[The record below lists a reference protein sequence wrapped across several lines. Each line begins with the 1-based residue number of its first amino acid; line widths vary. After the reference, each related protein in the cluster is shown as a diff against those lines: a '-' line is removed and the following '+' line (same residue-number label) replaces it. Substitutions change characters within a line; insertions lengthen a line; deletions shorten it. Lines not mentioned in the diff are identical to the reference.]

1 MSLMIS
7 SPSQPPGLDALSSSD
22 PLGGANSASSTQM
35 NQIAQIIAQLL
46 QDMAQMSQ
54 IIQMLKQAAQQGAGS
69 GLGGGGGGGGGGFPM
84 AQNLAASPA
93 GGGGGGGGI
102 PAAGGGGGGG
112 GTPAVGAPAADS
124 GTGAGTGAGSPDAS
138 SGTTGAGSGTP
149 ITSLGGDNANQIAS
163 ALKDA
168 GYNNT
173 AIAGILGN
181 LQQESGL
188 QPDVNQGGATGGPS
202 SNNADDNAHGYGL
215 AQWGGS
221 RKEALEQFAQQQGKP
236 VTDLGTQVQFM
247 IQEANN
253 MPGLKDAMNSAGS
266 PQAAAATWCQQFE
279 GATDP
284 EMQNRNQYAAQFA
297 QQLGA

>member
-1 MSLMIS
+1 MSVMIS
-7 SPSQPPGLDALSSSD
+7 NATQPPGLDALSSSD
-22 PLGGANSASSTQM
+22 PLGGADSASSSQM
-35 NQIAQIIAQLL
+35 NQIMQMIMQIIQEMAQMAQLL
-46 QDMAQMSQ
+46 KMA
-54 IIQMLKQAAQQGAGS
+54 ADQGNGS
-69 GLGGGGGGGGGGFPM
+69 GLGNGGGGGGGGGGFPM
-84 AQNLAASPA
+84 AQNLAAAPA
-93 GGGGGGGGI
+93 GGGGGGGGGGI
-102 PAAGGGGGGG
+102 PAA
-112 GTPAVGAPAADS
+112 A
-124 GTGAGTGAGSPDAS
+124 GAGSPVDAS

-188 QPDVNQGGATGGPS
+188 QPDINQGGATGGPS

>member
-7 SPSQPPGLDALSSSD
+7 SPSQPSGLDALSSSD

-46 QDMAQMSQ
+46 QDIARMSQ

-69 GLGGGGGGGGGGFPM
+69 GPGGGGAAGAGGFAPAQNLAAAPTGGGGGGGM
-84 AQNLAASPA
+84 
-93 GGGGGGGGI
+93 
-102 PAAGGGGGGG
+102 PAAGGPG
-112 GTPAVGAPAADS
+112 AGAPV
-124 GTGAGTGAGSPDAS
+124 DAS
-138 SGTTGAGSGTP
+138 PGTTGAGSGTP
-149 ITSLGGDNANQIAS
+149 VTSLGGDNANQIAS

-168 GYNNT
+168 GYNDN

-188 QPDVNQGGATGGPS
+188 QPDINQGGQTGGPS

-247 IQEANN
+247 IKEAND
-253 MPGLKDAMNSAGS
+253 MPGLKDAMNNAGS
-266 PQAAAATWCQQFE
+266 PQAAAALWCRQFE

-284 EMQNRNQYAAQFA
+284 QMQNRNQYAAQFA

>member
-46 QDMAQMSQ
+46 QDMAQMAQ

-69 GLGGGGGGGGGGFPM
+69 GLGGGGGGGGGFPM

-93 GGGGGGGGI
+93 GGGGGGGI
-102 PAAGGGGGGG
+102 PAAGGGGGA
-112 GTPAVGAPAADS
+112 PAVGAPVADS
-124 GTGAGTGAGSPDAS
+124 GTGGGAPVDAS

-188 QPDVNQGGATGGPS
+188 QPDINQGGATGGPS

-253 MPGLKDAMNSAGS
+253 MPGLKDAMNNAGS

>member
-7 SPSQPPGLDALSSSD
+7 SPSQPPGIDALSSSD
-22 PLGGANSASSTQM
+22 PLGGTDSASSSQM
-35 NQIAQIIAQLL
+35 NQIMQMITQIIQEMAQMAQLL
-46 QDMAQMSQ
+46 K
-54 IIQMLKQAAQQGAGS
+54 LAAQQGDGNGLGS
-69 GLGGGGGGGGGGFPM
+69 GGGGGGGGGGGFPM

-102 PAAGGGGGGG
+102 PAGGGGGGG
-112 GTPAVGAPAADS
+112 GGGIPAAADS
-124 GTGAGTGAGSPDAS
+124 GTGGGTPVDAS
-138 SGTTGAGSGTP
+138 SGTTGAGSGSP

>member
-1 MSLMIS
+1 MIS
-7 SPSQPPGLDALSSSD
+7 NATQPPGLDALSSSD
-22 PLGGANSASSTQM
+22 PLGGADSASSSQM
-35 NQIAQIIAQLL
+35 NQIMQMIMQIIQEMAQMAQLL
-46 QDMAQMSQ
+46 KMA
-54 IIQMLKQAAQQGAGS
+54 ADQGNGS
-69 GLGGGGGGGGGGFPM
+69 GLGNGGGGGGGGGGFPM
-84 AQNLAASPA
+84 AQNLAAAPA
-93 GGGGGGGGI
+93 GGGGGGGGGGI
-102 PAAGGGGGGG
+102 PAA
-112 GTPAVGAPAADS
+112 A
-124 GTGAGTGAGSPDAS
+124 GAGAGAGAGSPVDAS

-188 QPDVNQGGATGGPS
+188 QPDINQGGATGGPS

>member
-1 MSLMIS
+1 MSVMIS
-7 SPSQPPGLDALSSSD
+7 NATQPPGLDALSSSD
-22 PLGGANSASSTQM
+22 PLGGADSASSSQM
-35 NQIAQIIAQLL
+35 NQIMQMIMQIIQEMAQMAQLL
-46 QDMAQMSQ
+46 KMA
-54 IIQMLKQAAQQGAGS
+54 ADQGNGS
-69 GLGGGGGGGGGGFPM
+69 GLGNGGGGGGGGGGFPM
-84 AQNLAASPA
+84 AQNLAAAPA
-93 GGGGGGGGI
+93 GGGGGGGGGGI
-102 PAAGGGGGGG
+102 PAA
-112 GTPAVGAPAADS
+112 A
-124 GTGAGTGAGSPDAS
+124 GAGAGAGAGSPVDAS

-188 QPDVNQGGATGGPS
+188 QPDINQGGATGGPS

-266 PQAAAATWCQQFE
+266 PQAAAATWCRQFE

>member
-1 MSLMIS
+1 MSVMIS
-7 SPSQPPGLDALSSSD
+7 NATQPPGLDALSSSD
-22 PLGGANSASSTQM
+22 PLGGADSASSSQM
-35 NQIAQIIAQLL
+35 NQIMQMIMQIIQEMAQMAQLL
-46 QDMAQMSQ
+46 KMA
-54 IIQMLKQAAQQGAGS
+54 ADQGNGS
-69 GLGGGGGGGGGGFPM
+69 GLGNGGGGGGGGGGFPM
-84 AQNLAASPA
+84 AQNLAAAPA
-93 GGGGGGGGI
+93 GGGGGGGGGGI
-102 PAAGGGGGGG
+102 PAA
-112 GTPAVGAPAADS
+112 A
-124 GTGAGTGAGSPDAS
+124 GAGAGAGAGSPVDAS

-188 QPDVNQGGATGGPS
+188 QPDINQGGATGGPS